1 MELDINK
8 LLDGIAVSSR
18 VRLARNLS
26 GLVFPTV
33 YGEKQKE
40 IAGRVEAVLRSVGEF
55 KRMDVRDLSGT
66 ELLALKE
73 KYLISADLIEKKA
86 QFRTGRRLVVND
98 NCVKHVVLQKKSLI
112 AFILFYST
120 ADAPSCPIMRKSR
133 VNSR

>member
-1 MELDINK
+1 MLGISRHKHHRRGELEVLQGLGQLKAGGLGHVHVHEHDVAGILFQ
-8 LLDGIAVSSR
+8 LLDS
-18 VRLARNLS
+18 LAH
-26 GLVFPTV
+26 
-33 YGEKQKE
+33 
-40 IAGRVEAVLRSVGEF
+40 VGSF
-55 KRMDVRDLSGT
+55 GCHFN
-66 ELLALKE
+66 
-73 KYLISADLIEKKA
+73 SADLIEKKA